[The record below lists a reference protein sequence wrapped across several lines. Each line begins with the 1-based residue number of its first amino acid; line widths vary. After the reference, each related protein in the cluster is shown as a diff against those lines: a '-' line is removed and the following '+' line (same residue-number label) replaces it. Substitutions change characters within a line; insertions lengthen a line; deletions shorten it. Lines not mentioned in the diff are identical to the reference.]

1 MDGNTCLPSLIV
13 PCVEDDMCTMIAQQV
28 TVNGSGKAGAGWVK
42 LDHASVSYDHPFDM
56 PVEYSLNLDFTN
68 QAGAR
73 VAVELDAASARRL
86 LATIHEVMH
95 QAEAGGFV
103 EKIYE

>member
-1 MDGNTCLPSLIV
+1 
-13 PCVEDDMCTMIAQQV
+13 MCTMIARQISIS
-28 TVNGSGKAGAGWVK
+28 GSGKSAAGWTRV
-42 LDHASVSYDHPFDM
+42 DQASVSYDHPFDM

-86 LATIHEVMH
+86 LETIQQVMH
-95 QAEAGGFV
+95 QAEAGG
-103 EKIYE
+103 YLADASR